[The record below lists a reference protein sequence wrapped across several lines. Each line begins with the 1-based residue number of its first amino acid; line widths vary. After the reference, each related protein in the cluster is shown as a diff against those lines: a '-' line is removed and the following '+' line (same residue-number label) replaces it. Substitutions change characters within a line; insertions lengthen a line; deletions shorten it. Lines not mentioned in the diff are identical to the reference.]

1 MSDFDQAAKTFHL
14 PLPFSFKDIAAT
26 YRPGKFENDNGDVFE
41 DDFPREQ
48 LERTIE
54 KNNLDDTQYH
64 PYPIK
69 NRS

>member
-14 PLPFSFKDIAAT
+14 PVPFSFKDIAAT

-48 LERTIE
+48 LGRTIK
-54 KNNLDDTQYH
+54 KNNLDDTQSH
-64 PYPIK
+64 RYPIK
-69 NRS
+69 NSS